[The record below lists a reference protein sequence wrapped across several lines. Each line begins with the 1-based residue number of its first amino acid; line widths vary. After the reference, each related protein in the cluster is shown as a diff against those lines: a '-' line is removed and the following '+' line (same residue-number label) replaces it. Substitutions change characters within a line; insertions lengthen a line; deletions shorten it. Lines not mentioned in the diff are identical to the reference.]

1 MGKRN
6 TEDDR
11 LQITYGEAA
20 KSILALVSLY
30 VLTWDEE
37 ADFDSLEKQI
47 VYLMERA
54 KPVRYETVTTSDYIV
69 PPEGDK

>member
-1 MGKRN
+1 MGKGN
-6 TEDDR
+6 IEDDR
-11 LQITYGEAA
+11 LQVSYGEAA

-54 KPVRYETVTTSDYIV
+54 KPIRHETVTTSNYIM
-69 PPEGDK
+69 PPKGDK